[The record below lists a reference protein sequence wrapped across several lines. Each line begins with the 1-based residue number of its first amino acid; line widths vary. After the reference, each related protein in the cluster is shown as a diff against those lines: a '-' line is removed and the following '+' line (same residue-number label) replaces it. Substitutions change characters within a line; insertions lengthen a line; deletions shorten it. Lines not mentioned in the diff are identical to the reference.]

1 MPHRKIFGTLP
12 FIIAGLAVSTLC
24 AQDLWAAG
32 GAIKKRSVPSE
43 SESFTNPIFGYTHLL
58 PSPLTLPAGRL
69 ALGTDVA
76 FGVFDSVQVGTG
88 LLKDI
93 YQTYNANLKI
103 NLVNLPAFSL
113 AAYGSVET
121 YNYRNYDSSNP
132 DLKVVSW
139 RPGLVGGYEVLPD
152 VAGFIGAN
160 LNISRQTLATSGATT
175 SGYVRGAEAEYDLAW
190 AYLRG
195 RRGIYNVLS
204 GGASYDFTYKVYGFG
219 VSHYWRG
226 FRIGAHYYPNADKY
240 KLQPILAG
248 GAAIDL

>member
-1 MPHRKIFGTLP
+1 MKQSLGFGKL
-12 FIIAGLAVSTLC
+12 FSLGLAALSMFG
-24 AQDLWAAG
+24 ASDAWSAG
-32 GAIKKRSVPSE
+32 GTISRRSVPSE
-43 SESFTNPIFGYTHLL
+43 SESFTNPIFAYTHLL

-76 FGVFDSVQVGTG
+76 FGVFDSFQVGTG
-88 LLKDI
+88 LLKDL

-113 AAYGSVET
+113 AAYGSVES
-121 YNYRNYDSSNP
+121 YNYHNYDASNP
-132 DLKVVSW
+132 DLRVLSW

-160 LNISRQTLATSGATT
+160 LNISRQTLVTSGAST

-219 VSHYWRG
+219 ISHYWRG

-248 GAAIDL
+248 GASIDL